1 MAEPGVAMPGRLWSG
16 PQRGNNE
23 RKIMSIIPEVVH
35 GIPYGPDILRL
46 DEVFGQRQEDEV
58 ITHEEFTSTLR
69 IDAANG
75 RYYAVINAWRRRLK
89 KERNID
95 TAWERNVG
103 LKILNPADRLRQSEC
118 DIQRG
123 IRKTGRGFRRMA
135 IIPRERLD
143 EVGQRRYDHALQV
156 ASKLMTATRDAN
168 KELAVD
174 LAPVKSLPKPKLIN
188 E

>member
-1 MAEPGVAMPGRLWSG
+1 M
-16 PQRGNNE
+16 NE
-23 RKIMSIIPEVVH
+23 IPTVVN

-46 DEVFGQRQEDEV
+46 EETFGQRQEDEI
-58 ITHEEFTSTLR
+58 ITHAELTEVLR
-69 IDAANG
+69 IDATNG
-75 RYYAVINAWRRRLK
+75 RYYAVVNAWRRRLK
-89 KERNID
+89 TQRNID
-95 TAWERNVG
+95 TTWERNIG
-103 LKILNPADRLRQSEC
+103 LKILNPADRLRISET

-143 EVGQRRYDHALQV
+143 EVGQRRFDHALQV

-174 LAPVKSLPKPKLIN
+174 LAPIKSLPKLKSAG
-188 E
+188 